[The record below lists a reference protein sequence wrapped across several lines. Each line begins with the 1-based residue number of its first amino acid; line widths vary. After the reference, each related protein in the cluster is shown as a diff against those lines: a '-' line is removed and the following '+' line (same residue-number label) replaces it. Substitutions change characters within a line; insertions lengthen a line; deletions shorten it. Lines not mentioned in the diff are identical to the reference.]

1 MLLYSNK
8 ICCFQGSEFEPG
20 FSLFQIKISKYSK
33 IQTLSLMQQPS
44 LKTIQKG
51 DTSYYLSL
59 CYKGIVWG
67 VNLFMEWL
75 GFWAFAAMAQ
85 V

>member
-1 MLLYSNK
+1 
-8 ICCFQGSEFEPG
+8 
-20 FSLFQIKISKYSK
+20 
-33 IQTLSLMQQPS
+33 MQQHS